1 MTFGDRSVSLATQ
14 LATFMTV
21 CQSNAAKMSNTTA
34 LEDMVRMLVEER
46 ASREEEIV
54 TERKLHQAEMEQREK
69 LVTAQMQQM
78 RDHMQALM
86 DVVTS
91 KEKAPP
97 PRNSLEVKLVPLS
110 AKDDI
115 EAYLVTFEL
124 VMQAH
129 EIPENRWPIH
139 LTPQLTGKTQLA
151 YVAFSPADV
160 GDYSAVKA
168 AILARYDR
176 SLLPTIS
183 YCVIWI
189 GFLKSK
195 TAICGLFL
203 LINSWNM

>member
-1 MTFGDRSVSLATQ
+1 MPKPRRKP
-14 LATFMTV
+14 
-21 CQSNAAKMSNTTA
+21 AAKMSNTTA

-54 TERKLHQAEMEQREK
+54 TERKLCQAEMELREK

-86 DVVTS
+86 DVATS

-115 EAYLVTFEL
+115 EAYLVTFER

-129 EIPENRWPIH
+129 EIPENRWAIH
-139 LTPQLTGKTQLA
+139 LAPQLTGKAQLA
-151 YVAFSPADV
+151 YAAVSPADV

-168 AILARYDR
+168 AILARYD
-176 SLLPTIS
+176 
-183 YCVIWI
+183 
-189 GFLKSK
+189 
-195 TAICGLFL
+195 
-203 LINSWNM
+203 INTEAYR

>member
-1 MTFGDRSVSLATQ
+1 MPKPRRKP
-14 LATFMTV
+14 
-21 CQSNAAKMSNTTA
+21 AAKMSNTTA

-46 ASREEEIV
+46 ASCEEEIV
-54 TERKLHQAEMEQREK
+54 TERKLRQAEMEQREK

-86 DVVTS
+86 DVATS

-115 EAYLVTFEL
+115 EAYLVTFER

-129 EIPENRWPIH
+129 EIPENRWAIH
-139 LTPQLTGKTQLA
+139 LAPQLTGKAQLA
-151 YVAFSPADV
+151 YAAVSPADV

-168 AILARYDR
+168 AILARYDINTEAYR
-176 SLLPTIS
+176 RQ
-183 YCVIWI
+183 
-189 GFLKSK
+189 FR
-195 TAICGLFL
+195 TATRGREESFRELSIRLMDL
-203 LINSWNM
+203 QNK

>member
-54 TERKLHQAEMEQREK
+54 TERKLRQAEMEQREK
-69 LVTAQMQQM
+69 LVTVQMQ
-78 RDHMQALM
+78 DHMQALM

-168 AILARYDR
+168 AILARYDIN
-176 SLLPTIS
+176 TEA
-183 YCVIWI
+183 YCRR
-189 GFLKSK
+189 FR
-195 TAICGLFL
+195 TA
-203 LINSWNM
+203 